1 MSRQL
6 NKLTASQVKNAKCDG
21 KIRKLADG
29 GGLTLV
35 VKGDAKYWWL
45 RYRFGGNERTLSLG
59 SYPEVGLADAREERD
74 SAKKLLAQ
82 GIDPSANRQLQT
94 EQRKEDSENTFSV
107 VAKEW
112 YNKKHA
118 PEVSESHAVRSWR
131 KLELY
136 TFPSL
141 STRPINE
148 IQPPEIREIL
158 DKIVKRGHLET
169 AHRVK
174 NVVSLVF
181 RYAVATHKAK
191 FDVTRDLTGYLPS
204 AKVKHQPSL
213 TTPSEVA
220 KLLKDIDAYQGMF
233 AASRAF
239 KLSPLVFTRPG
250 DIRYMQWNHINFERA
265 QWEIP
270 KTKNGLPLIVPLSTQ
285 ALEVLEGIQ
294 PITQH
299 RSAYVFP
306 NARDAKRPMSNAAI
320 KAALDRMGYGG
331 RFTAHGFRA
340 MARTLLQE
348 ELHYPVH
355 LIEMQLGHRVAD
367 MHGRAYNRTEFLTE
381 RREMMQTWADYLDN
395 LKYHGQE
402 FIHQ

>member
-59 SYPEVGLADAREERD
+59 SYPEVSLADARVERD

-141 STRPINE
+141 SRRPINE

-158 DKIVKRGHLET
+158 DKIVKRGNLET

-213 TTPSEVA
+213 TTPTEVA
-220 KLLKDIDAYQGMF
+220 ELLKDIDAYQGLF
-233 AASRAF
+233 AASRAL

-250 DIRYMQWNHINFERA
+250 DTRYMQWNHINFERA

-270 KTKNGLPLIVPLSTQ
+270 KTKNGLPLIVPLSRQ
-285 ALEVLEGIQ
+285 ALEILEGIQ

-367 MHGRAYNRTEFLTE
+367 MHGRAYNRTEFLNE
-381 RREMMQTWADYLDN
+381 RREMMQAWADYLDK
-395 LKYHGQE
+395 LKLQ
-402 FIHQ
+402 